1 MQSGMMSLGIV
12 DSHAVN
18 IDFFLQNHVAR
29 LEKGYILAILK

>member
-1 MQSGMMSLGIV
+1 MSLGIV

-18 IDFFLQNHVAR
+18 IDFFFFLQNHVAR